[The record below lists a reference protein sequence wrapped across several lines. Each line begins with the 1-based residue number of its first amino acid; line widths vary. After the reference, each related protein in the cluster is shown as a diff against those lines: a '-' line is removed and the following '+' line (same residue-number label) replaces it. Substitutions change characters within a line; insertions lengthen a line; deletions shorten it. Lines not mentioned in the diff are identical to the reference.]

1 MKPLSTSFF
10 NRNTTQ
16 IAKELLGC
24 YLVHDTKE
32 GLCIGKI
39 VETEAYLQNDPASHS
54 FNGMTKR
61 NEAMFG
67 NPGNAY
73 IYFTYGM
80 HHCLNVVTMPKG
92 IGEAVLIRALEPID
106 GIQLMKKR
114 RGTLDIKELCNG
126 PAKLVQAMD
135 IHPSF
140 NRQPLTSGSIT
151 ICQKPAYTKEKL
163 VIAQSTRI
171 GITKGANLP
180 LRFYLKDNEFVSQYL
195 SCK

>member
-1 MKPLSTSFF
+1 MAKLNEEFF
-10 NRNTTQ
+10 KRSPE
-16 IAKELLGC
+16 IVAKELLGKIIARKIKDKV
-24 YLVHDTKE
+24 LR
-32 GLCIGKI
+32 GKI

-114 RGTLDIKELCNG
+114 RGTLDIKELCSG

-151 ICQKPAYTKEKL
+151 ICQKPAYRKEKL

-180 LRFYLKDNEFVSQYL
+180 LRFYLKDNGFVSQH
-195 SCK
+195 KN